1 MIRENYTRK
10 AKIINMEI
18 MKLSLT
24 LEPLMTDWI
33 SLFYNSVKCNVS
45 TS

>member
-1 MIRENYTRK
+1 MIRENYTQK
-10 AKIINMEI
+10 AKTINMEI
-18 MKLSLT
+18 MKLSFT

-33 SLFYNSVKCNVS
+33 SLFYNSVKYNVS